1 MEKNID
7 YNRNPNGNGG
17 FKDHPE
23 NKSNGMW
30 RKEDSQ
36 SYCLNMFLKM
46 SEEEFLKW
54 ASENPPAERTI
65 AQTLAY
71 NRVVKAKTDLKNYKE
86 ITNRTEGMPRQTIDL
101 DSKVISKVTVEI
113 LENGN
118 SKPE

>member
-71 NRVVKAKTDLKNYKE
+71 NRVVKAKTDLKNWSAV
-86 ITNRTEGMPRQTIDL
+86 TNRTEGMPRQTIDL
-101 DSKVISKVTVEI
+101 DSKVVSKVTVEI
-113 LENGN
+113 VENG
-118 SKPE
+118 K

>member
-1 MEKNID
+1 MADVID
-7 YNRNPNGNGG
+7 MNRNPEGKGG
-17 FKDHPE
+17 LQERPQDRAT
-23 NKSNGMW
+23 GRW

-71 NRVVKAKTDLKNYKE
+71 NRVVKAKTDLKNWSAV
-86 ITNRTEGMPRQTIDL
+86 TNRTEGMPRQTIDL
-101 DSKVISKVTVEI
+101 DSKVVSKVTVEI
-113 LENGN
+113 VENG
-118 SKPE
+118 K